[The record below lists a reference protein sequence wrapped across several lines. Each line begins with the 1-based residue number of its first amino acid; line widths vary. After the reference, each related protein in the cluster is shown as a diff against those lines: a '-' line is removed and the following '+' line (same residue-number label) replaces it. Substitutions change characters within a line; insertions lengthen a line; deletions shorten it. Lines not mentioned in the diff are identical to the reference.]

1 MRSRSFA
8 VVLVSLTE
16 GDEKATME
24 VIFCP
29 FFDVVATVE
38 SSEWKRKFSISKRSY
53 PHEPSQHPSRLATIK
68 TRERTH

>member
-1 MRSRSFA
+1 MVESFEVMRSRSLA

-16 GDEKATME
+16 GEEKATIE

-38 SSEWKRKFSISKRSY
+38 SSE
-53 PHEPSQHPSRLATIK
+53 
-68 TRERTH
+68 